1 MKVAK
6 FKLSESYDERLN
18 QHNYTAAQLVEDMFL
33 QRQLCGTTG
42 KAKNGFVT
50 QLMRSD
56 SQRAFQF
63 VLERMPEAHQQIMH
77 RFNSNPMQKNRVIA
91 HLLNRW
97 GLIEHCL
104 VKAYG
109 EVDTAMAFGFV
120 MRQRA
125 RRGIKC
131 VVRLFFR
138 RNVFERNNMS
148 EPLKDKYVEL

>member
-1 MKVAK
+1 MVG
-6 FKLSESYDERLN
+6 DI
-18 QHNYTAAQLVEDMFL
+18 FL

-125 RRGIKC
+125 QRGMKC

-138 RNVFERNNMS
+138 RNVFEK
-148 EPLKDKYVEL
+148 EQHV